1 VEMEKTLAKY
11 VNIFLFDKIYE
22 FKKKDQEKTE
32 NLKKMI
38 REEIVERVL
47 EEAPED
53 EGIVFN
59 AFIFDKLIMAEEK
72 DNKLI

>member
-38 REEIVERVL
+38 REDIV
-47 EEAPED
+47 
-53 EGIVFN
+53 
-59 AFIFDKLIMAEEK
+59 
-72 DNKLI
+72 